1 MKARILLVDDNSE
14 FLDSTKDVLEDELYE
29 VMAVDSGTAA
39 LKYVETYDFDVVIMD
54 LKMPGMSGIEAFK
67 EMKKI
72 KSNLNV
78 IICTA
83 YMMENAINR
92 ALNEGARAVINKP
105 FDMHLLLITIKD
117 ILQQANHYDG
127 SL

>member
-29 VMAVDSGTAA
+29 VMAVDSGIAA
-39 LKYVETYDFDVVIMD
+39 LKCVENHDFDIVIMD
-54 LKMPGMSGIEAFK
+54 LKMPGMNGIEAFM
-67 EMKKI
+67 EMKKM
-72 KSNLNV
+72 KSDLNV

-92 ALNEGARAVINKP
+92 ALDEGARAVINKP
-105 FDMHLLLITIKD
+105 FDMHMLLITIKN
-117 ILQQANHYDG
+117 ILQQANHHEG
-127 SL
+127 SS